1 MRFEEPLDPA
11 QEPIALLNSR
21 PAVRLV
27 EVSMSITQDV
37 AYSLRLMRK
46 APLFTAAVVL
56 TIGLA
61 IAASATIFSVV
72 NAQMLRPLPFKD
84 PDRLLFVF
92 EKNDKLNA
100 PLYNV
105 SVLNFLD
112 WRAQTKSFDL
122 GAVSPNN
129 YILTGMGDPE
139 QLTGNRISPELPRVL
154 GVPLIAGRSFT
165 PEEEKPGAARV
176 AILGEAFWRRHF
188 GKDANALGR
197 TIELDGNATTIVG
210 IAPATLD
217 LLEPGDIYTPLT
229 IDPAK
234 ELRLSHALVVVGRLK
249 PGVSSQQAKAEMNTI
264 YDGMKQQYPELR
276 DWGVNPISMLD
287 GFVNPQL
294 KTELLVLLA
303 AVSFVLLIACANI
316 ANLLLARTAARQ
328 HEMAVRTAL
337 GASQGRLVR
346 QLLIESVTLSCSG
359 GLAGLLATWWSVR
372 AMNQWLPPN
381 TLPIP
386 TIEVDS
392 RVLLFA
398 LGTTVLTGLIFGIVP
413 ALRTAKVKVDEV
425 LKTGGRAGSG
435 GIRTRMR
442 NTLVAIELALAT
454 VLLIGAGLFIQ
465 TLVNL
470 QRVKLGFEP
479 HGLITFQVSL
489 PPGKYPAKT
498 RAPLFF
504 REMIE
509 SLAALPGARSASVSS
524 GIPFGA
530 GALYSHPMMATENS
544 ILPPDA
550 KVPVDWRIVN
560 PGYFKTMHIPLL
572 LGREFEYSDASTP
585 NIIIVSQATAR
596 TFWGDK
602 NPLGRTLRRSA
613 DPQTPFTVVGVVG
626 DVRSTQLSQ
635 ESPAFYY
642 SITTRTM
649 PVMDVVVRTDASPES
664 LVPAIRKQIKALDP
678 DLPMANVKTMEQ
690 WLTTSAA
697 QPRLTSILLGTFAG
711 VALLIAAIG
720 IYAVLAYSV
729 SQRTREIG
737 VRMAMGAT
745 PRRVLGL
752 IVSEGMRVVLLGL
765 VIGLAGGLA
774 LGRTVQSLVY
784 GVGVRDPKIYLVVA
798 AILTAVALAACSI
811 PARRAAGV
819 DPMVALRE
827 E

>member
-1 MRFEEPLDPA
+1 M
-11 QEPIALLNSR
+11 
-21 PAVRLV
+21 

-46 APLFTAAVVL
+46 TPLFTAAVVL

-61 IAASATIFSVV
+61 IAATATIFSVV
-72 NAQMLRPLPFKD
+72 NAQILRPLPFND
-84 PDRLLFVF
+84 PDRLLLVF
-92 EKNDKLNA
+92 ERNDKLHA

-112 WRAQTKSFDL
+112 WRAQTQSFDL
-122 GAVSPNN
+122 AAVNPSNT
-129 YILTGMGDPE
+129 YILTGTGDPE
-139 QLTGNRISPELPRVL
+139 QLVGNRISPALPRVL
-154 GVPLIAGRSFT
+154 GVHLIAGRPFT
-165 PEEEKPGAARV
+165 PEEEKPGSAPV
-176 AILGEAFWRRHF
+176 AIIGEAFRQSHF
-188 GKDANALGR
+188 GKDANVLGR
-197 TIELDGNATTIVG
+197 TINLDGTATTIVG
-210 IAPATLD
+210 VAPDTWN
-217 LLEPGDIYTPLT
+217 LLSPGDIYTPLI

-234 ELRLSHALVVVGRLK
+234 EMRLSHALFVVGRLK
-249 PGVSSQQAKAEMNTI
+249 PGVSVQQARAEMNTI
-264 YDGMKQQYPELR
+264 CDRMKQQYPELR

-287 GFVNPQL
+287 GLISPEF
-294 KTELLVLLA
+294 KTKLLVLLA
-303 AVSFVLLIACANI
+303 AVSSVLLIACANI
-316 ANLLLARTAARQ
+316 ANLLLARTATRQ

-337 GASQGRLVR
+337 GASKGRLMR

-359 GLAGLLATWWSVR
+359 GLVGLLATWWSVR
-372 AMNQWLPPN
+372 AMNHWLPPN

-386 TIEVDS
+386 TVEVDS
-392 RVLLFA
+392 HVLLFA
-398 LGTTVLTGLIFGIVP
+398 LGTTVLTGLVFGIVP

-454 VLLIGAGLFIQ
+454 MLLIGAGLFIQ

-470 QRVKLGFEP
+470 QSVKLGFEP
-479 HGLITFQVSL
+479 HGLITFQASL
-489 PPGKYPAKT
+489 PPGKYPPKT
-498 RAPLFF
+498 KAPLFLH
-504 REMIE
+504 EMIE
-509 SLAALPGARSASVSS
+509 SLEAQPGVRSVAVSS

-530 GALYSHPMMATENS
+530 GAYYSHPMMATENS

-550 KVPVDWRIVN
+550 KVPIDWRIVN
-560 PGYFKTMHIPLL
+560 PGYFKTMNIPLL
-572 LGREFEYSDASTP
+572 RGREFEYSDASTP
-585 NIIIVSQATAR
+585 NIIIVSQATAH
-596 TFWGDK
+596 TFWGDE

-613 DPQTPFTVVGVVG
+613 DPNIPLTVVGVVG

-649 PVMDVVVRTDASPES
+649 PLMDVVVRTDGSPES
-664 LVPAIRKQIKALDP
+664 LLPAIRKQIKALDP
-678 DLPMANVKTMEQ
+678 DLPMANVNTMEQ

-697 QPRLTSILLGTFAG
+697 QPRLTSLLLSIFAG

-720 IYAVLAYSV
+720 IYAVLTYSV

-737 VRMAMGAT
+737 IRMALGAT
-745 PRRVLGL
+745 PRRVLEL
-752 IVSEGMRVVLLGL
+752 IVSEGMRIVLLGL
-765 VIGLAGGLA
+765 VIGLAGGIA

-784 GVGVRDPKIYLVVA
+784 GVGVRDPRVYFVVA
-798 AILTAVALAACSI
+798 ASLTAVALAACFI
-811 PARRAAGV
+811 PARRAAAV

>member
-1 MRFEEPLDPA
+1 
-11 QEPIALLNSR
+11 
-21 PAVRLV
+21 
-27 EVSMSITQDV
+27 MSITQDV

-61 IAASATIFSVV
+61 IAATATIFSVV

-84 PDRLLFVF
+84 PDRLQLVF

-112 WRAQTKSFDL
+112 WRAQTQSFDL
-122 GAVSPNN
+122 AAVNPGNN
-129 YILTGMGDPE
+129 YTLTGKGDPE
-139 QLTGNRISPELPRVL
+139 QLTGNRISPELLRIL
-154 GVPLIAGRSFT
+154 GVPLIAGRPFT
-165 PEEEKPGAARV
+165 PEEEKPGSAPV
-176 AILGEAFWRRHF
+176 VILGEAFRQRHF
-188 GKDANALGR
+188 GKDVNPVGR
-197 TIELDGNATTIVG
+197 TLILDGNPTTIVG

-217 LLEPGDIYTPLT
+217 LLSPGDLYTPLT

-234 ELRLSHALVVVGRLK
+234 ENRLSHAIFVVGRLK
-249 PGVSSQQAKAEMNTI
+249 PGVSVEQAQAEMNTI
-264 YDGMKQQYPELR
+264 SDRMKQQYPELR
-276 DWGVNPISMLD
+276 DWGVTLVSMFDALIS
-287 GFVNPQL
+287 PQI
-294 KTELLVLLA
+294 KTGLLVLLA

-316 ANLLLARTAARQ
+316 ANLLLARTAARH

-346 QLLIESVTLSCSG
+346 QLLIESVMLSCSG
-359 GLAGLLATWWSVR
+359 GLVGLLVAWWAVR
-372 AMNQWLPPN
+372 AMNSWLPPN

-386 TIEVDS
+386 TVEVDAN
-392 RVLLFA
+392 VLLFA
-398 LGTTVLTGLIFGIVP
+398 LGITVLTGLIFGIVP
-413 ALRTAKVKVDEV
+413 ALRMSKVRVDEV
-425 LKTGGRAGSG
+425 LKTGGRGAFSG
-435 GIRTRMR
+435 MRTRMR
-442 NTLVAIELALAT
+442 NALVAVELALAT

-465 TLVNL
+465 TLANL
-470 QRVKLGFEP
+470 QSVKLGFEP
-479 HGLITFQVSL
+479 QGLITFQVSL
-489 PPGKYPAKT
+489 PPGKYPAATK
-498 RAPLFF
+498 APLFL

-509 SLAALPGARSASVSS
+509 SLEALPGVRGASVSS

-530 GALYSHPMMATENS
+530 GAHYSHPMMATESS

-550 KVPVDWRIVN
+550 KVPTDWRIVS
-560 PGYFKTMHIPLL
+560 PGYFKTMNIPLL
-572 LGREFEYSDASTP
+572 RGRDFEYSDASTP

-596 TFWGDK
+596 TFWGDE

-613 DPQTPFTVVGVVG
+613 DPEIPFTVVGVVG
-626 DVRSTQLSQ
+626 DVRSNQLNQ

-649 PVMDVVVRTDASPES
+649 SLMDVVVRTDGSPEA
-664 LVPAIRKQIKALDP
+664 LLPAIRKQLKALDP

-697 QPRLTSILLGTFAG
+697 QPRLTSILLSIFAG

-720 IYAVLAYSV
+720 IYAVLTYSV

-737 VRMAMGAT
+737 VRMALGAT
-745 PRRVLGL
+745 PRRVLKL
-752 IVSEGMRVVLLGL
+752 TVSEGMRVVLLGL
-765 VIGLAGGLA
+765 AIGLAGGFA
-774 LGRTVQSLVY
+774 LGRTVESLVY
-784 GVGVRDPKIYLVVA
+784 GVGVHDPKIYFVVA
-798 AILTAVALAACSI
+798 TILTAVALAACFI
-811 PARRAAGV
+811 PARRAAVV

-827 E
+827 K

>member
-1 MRFEEPLDPA
+1 M
-11 QEPIALLNSR
+11 
-21 PAVRLV
+21 
-27 EVSMSITQDV
+27 EVSMSIAQDV

-46 APLFTAAVVL
+46 SPLFTAAVVL

-61 IAASATIFSVV
+61 IAATATIFSVV

-84 PDRLLFVF
+84 PDRLLLVF
-92 EKNDKLNA
+92 ERNDKLNA
-100 PLYNV
+100 PVYNV

-112 WRAQTKSFDL
+112 WRAQTQSFDL
-122 GAVSPNN
+122 AAVNPNNN

-139 QLTGNRISPELPRVL
+139 QLAGNRISPELPRVL
-154 GVPLIAGRSFT
+154 GVPLIAGRPFT
-165 PEEEKPGAARV
+165 PEEEKPGAAPV
-176 AILGEAFWRRHF
+176 AIIGEAFWGSHF
-188 GKDANALGR
+188 GKDANALGS
-197 TIELDGNATTIVG
+197 TIHLDGKATTIVG
-210 IAPATLD
+210 IAPATLN
-217 LLEPGDIYTPLT
+217 LLAPGDIYTPLT

-234 ELRLSHALVVVGRLK
+234 EKRLSHAIFVVGRLRS
-249 PGVSSQQAKAEMNTI
+249 GVSVQQAQAEMNTI
-264 YDGMKQQYPELR
+264 SDRMKQQYPELR
-276 DWGVNPISMLD
+276 DWGVNLVTMFD
-287 GFVNPQL
+287 GFINPQL
-294 KTELLVLLA
+294 KTGLLVLLA

-316 ANLLLARTAARQ
+316 ANLLLARTAARH

-346 QLLIESVTLSCSG
+346 QLLIESVTLACIG

-372 AMNQWLPPN
+372 AMSHWLPPN

-386 TIEVDS
+386 TVEVDS
-392 RVLLFA
+392 HVLLFA
-398 LGTTVLTGLIFGIVP
+398 LGITVLTGLVFGIVP
-413 ALRTAKVKVDEV
+413 ALRTAKVRVDEV
-425 LKTGGRAGSG
+425 LKSGGRGDSG
-435 GIRTRMR
+435 GMRTRMR

-454 VLLIGAGLFIQ
+454 MLLIGAGLFLQ

-489 PPGKYPAKT
+489 PPEKYPSKT
-498 RAPLFF
+498 EAPLFL

-509 SLAALPGARSASVSS
+509 SLEALPGVRGASVSS

-530 GALYSHPMMATENS
+530 GAYYSHPMMATENS

-550 KVPVDWRIVN
+550 KVPIDWRIVS
-560 PGYFKTMHIPLL
+560 PGYFKTMNIPLL
-572 LGREFEYSDASTP
+572 QGREFQYSDASTP
-585 NIIIVSQATAR
+585 DIIIVSQATAH
-596 TFWGDK
+596 TFWGDG

-613 DPQTPFTVVGVVG
+613 DPETPLTVVGVVG

-642 SITTRTM
+642 SITTRTN
-649 PVMDVVVRTDASPES
+649 PLMDVVVRTDASPES
-664 LVPAIRKQIKALDP
+664 LLSAIREQIKALDP
-678 DLPMANVKTMEQ
+678 DLPMANVNTMEQ

-697 QPRLTSILLGTFAG
+697 QPRLTSLLLSLFAG

-720 IYAVLAYSV
+720 IYAVLTYSV
-729 SQRTREIG
+729 TQRTREIG
-737 VRMAMGAT
+737 IRMALGAT
-745 PRRVLGL
+745 PRRVLEL

-798 AILTAVALAACSI
+798 AVLSVVALAACFI
-811 PARRAAGV
+811 PARRAAVV
-819 DPMVALRE
+819 DPMVALRNK
-827 E
+827 

>member
-1 MRFEEPLDPA
+1 
-11 QEPIALLNSR
+11 
-21 PAVRLV
+21 
-27 EVSMSITQDV
+27 MSITQDI

-61 IAASATIFSVV
+61 IAATATIFSVV

-84 PDRLLFVF
+84 PDRLLLVF
-92 EKNDKLNA
+92 ERNDKLNA
-100 PLYNV
+100 PIYNV

-112 WRAQTKSFDL
+112 WRAQTQSFDL
-122 GAVSPNN
+122 AAVNPNN
-129 YILTGMGDPE
+129 IFTLTGMGDPE
-139 QLTGNRISPELPRVL
+139 QLAGNRISPQLPRVL
-154 GVPLIAGRSFT
+154 GVPLIAGRPFT
-165 PEEEKPGAARV
+165 PEEEKPGAAPV
-176 AILGEAFWRRHF
+176 AIIAEAFWGSHF
-188 GKDANALGR
+188 GRDANVLGR
-197 TIELDGNATTIVG
+197 TIHLNGTPTTIVG
-210 IAPATLD
+210 IAPATLN
-217 LLEPGDIYTPLT
+217 LLSPGDIYTPLT

-234 ELRLSHALVVVGRLK
+234 EMRLSHAIFVVGRLRS
-249 PGVSSQQAKAEMNTI
+249 GVSVQQAQAEMNTI
-264 YDGMKQQYPELR
+264 SDRMKQQYPEMR
-276 DWGVNPISMLD
+276 DWGVTLVSMFDGLIS
-287 GFVNPQL
+287 PQL
-294 KTELLVLLA
+294 KTGLLVLLA

-316 ANLLLARTAARQ
+316 ANLLLARTAARH

-346 QLLIESVTLSCSG
+346 QLLIESVTLSCIG

-372 AMNQWLPPN
+372 AMSHWLPPN

-392 RVLLFA
+392 HVLLFA
-398 LGTTVLTGLIFGIVP
+398 LGITVLTGLIFGIVP
-413 ALRTAKVKVDEV
+413 ALRTAKVRVDEV
-425 LKTGGRAGSG
+425 LKSGGRGDSG
-435 GIRTRMR
+435 GMRTRMR

-489 PPGKYPAKT
+489 PSEKYPPKT
-498 RAPLFF
+498 KAPLFF

-509 SLAALPGARSASVSS
+509 SLEALPGVRGASVSS

-530 GALYSHPMMATENS
+530 GAYYSHPMMATENS

-550 KVPVDWRIVN
+550 KVPTDWRIVS
-560 PGYFKTMHIPLL
+560 PGYFKTMNIPLL
-572 LGREFEYSDASTP
+572 QGREFEYSDASTP
-585 NIIIVSQATAR
+585 NIIIVSQATAH
-596 TFWGDK
+596 TFWGEE

-613 DPQTPFTVVGVVG
+613 DPETPLTVVGVVG

-642 SITTRTM
+642 SITTRTH
-649 PVMDVVVRTDASPES
+649 PLMDVVVRTDASPES
-664 LVPAIRKQIKALDP
+664 LLPSIRKQIKALDP
-678 DLPMANVKTMEQ
+678 DLPMANVNTMEQ
-690 WLTTSAA
+690 WLTNSAA
-697 QPRLTSILLGTFAG
+697 QPRLTSLLLSLFAG

-720 IYAVLAYSV
+720 IYAVLTYSV
-729 SQRTREIG
+729 TQRTREIG
-737 VRMAMGAT
+737 IRMALGAT
-745 PRRVLGL
+745 PRRVLEL

-765 VIGLAGGLA
+765 VIGLAGGVA

-784 GVGVRDPKIYLVVA
+784 GVGVRDPKIYVVVA
-798 AILTAVALAACSI
+798 AVLTVVALAACFI
-811 PARRAAGV
+811 PARRAAVV

-827 E
+827 K

>member
-1 MRFEEPLDPA
+1 M
-11 QEPIALLNSR
+11 
-21 PAVRLV
+21 

-61 IAASATIFSVV
+61 IAATATIFSVV

-92 EKNDKLNA
+92 ERNDKLHS
-100 PLYNV
+100 PVYNV

-122 GAVSPNN
+122 AAVNPDNT
-129 YILTGMGDPE
+129 YILTGTGDPE
-139 QLTGNRISPELPRVL
+139 QLTGNRISPDLTRVL
-154 GVPLIAGRSFT
+154 GIRLIAGRSFT

-176 AILGEAFWRRHF
+176 AIIGEGFRRSHF
-188 GKDANALGR
+188 AKDANALGR
-197 TIELDGNATTIVG
+197 TIILNGNATTIVG
-210 IAPATLD
+210 IAPDTVNLLAT
-217 LLEPGDIYTPLT
+217 GDIYTPLT

-234 ELRLSHALVVVGRLK
+234 EIRLNHTLFVVGRLK
-249 PGVSSQQAKAEMNTI
+249 SGVSVQQARAEMNTI
-264 YDGMKQQYPELR
+264 SDGMKQQYPEMR
-276 DWGVNPISMLD
+276 DWGVNLLSTLDALIS
-287 GFVNPQL
+287 PQI
-294 KTELLVLLA
+294 KTGLLVLLA

-316 ANLLLARTAARQ
+316 ANLLLARTATRQ

-346 QLLIESVTLSCSG
+346 QLLIESVTLSWSG
-359 GLAGLLATWWSVR
+359 GLVGLLATWWAVR
-372 AMNQWLPPN
+372 AMNHWLPPN

-392 RVLLFA
+392 HVLLFA
-398 LGTTVLTGLIFGIVP
+398 LGTTLLTGLIFGIVP

-442 NTLVAIELALAT
+442 NILVAIELALAT

-470 QRVKLGFEP
+470 QSVKLGFEP

-489 PPGKYPAKT
+489 PAGKYPPKT
-498 RAPLFF
+498 RAPLLF

-509 SLAALPGARSASVSS
+509 SLAALPGVRSAAVSS

-530 GALYSHPMMATENS
+530 GAYYSHPMMATENS

-550 KVPVDWRIVN
+550 KIPIDWRIVN
-560 PGYFKTMHIPLL
+560 PGYFKTMNIPVL

-596 TFWGDK
+596 TFWGHE

-613 DPQTPFTVVGVVG
+613 DPKTPFTVIGVVG
-626 DVRSTQLSQ
+626 DVRSTQLNQ
-635 ESPAFYY
+635 EAPAFYY
-642 SITTRTM
+642 SITTRTN
-649 PVMDVVVRTDASPES
+649 PLMDVVVRTDGFPES
-664 LVPAIRKQIKALDP
+664 LLPAIRKQIKALDP

-690 WLTTSAA
+690 WVTASAA
-697 QPRLTSILLGTFAG
+697 QPRLTSILLSLFAG

-737 VRMAMGAT
+737 LRMAMGAT
-745 PRRVLGL
+745 RRRVLGL

-784 GVGVRDPKIYLVVA
+784 GVGVREPKIYFVVA
-798 AILTAVALAACSI
+798 ASLTAVALAACFI

>member
-1 MRFEEPLDPA
+1 M
-11 QEPIALLNSR
+11 
-21 PAVRLV
+21 

-61 IAASATIFSVV
+61 IAATATIFSVV

-122 GAVSPNN
+122 AAVSSNN

-188 GKDANALGR
+188 GKDANVLGR
-197 TIELDGNATTIVG
+197 TLELDGNATTIVG

-217 LLEPGDIYTPLT
+217 LLSPGDIYTPLT

-359 GLAGLLATWWSVR
+359 GLAGLLATWWAVR

-386 TIEVDS
+386 TIDVDS

-413 ALRTAKVKVDEV
+413 ALRTAQVKVDEV

-454 VLLIGAGLFIQ
+454 MLLIGAGLFIQ

-550 KVPVDWRIVN
+550 KVTVDWRIVN

-664 LVPAIRKQIKALDP
+664 LLPAIRKQIKALDP

-690 WLTTSAA
+690 WVTTSAA

-745 PRRVLGL
+745 PRHVLGL

-774 LGRTVQSLVY
+774 LGRTVESLVY
-784 GVGVRDPKIYLVVA
+784 GVGVRDPKIYFVVA

>member
-1 MRFEEPLDPA
+1 
-11 QEPIALLNSR
+11 
-21 PAVRLV
+21 
-27 EVSMSITQDV
+27 MSITQDV

-61 IAASATIFSVV
+61 IAATATIFSVV

-84 PDRLLFVF
+84 PDRLLLVF
-92 EKNDKLNA
+92 ERNDKLNA

-112 WRAQTKSFDL
+112 WRAQTQSFDL
-122 GAVSPNN
+122 AAVNPNNN
-129 YILTGMGDPE
+129 YILTGTGDPE

-154 GVPLIAGRSFT
+154 GVHLIAGRPFT
-165 PEEEKPGAARV
+165 PEEEKPGAAPV
-176 AILGEAFWRRHF
+176 AIIGEAFRQSHF
-188 GKDANALGR
+188 GKDANVLGR
-197 TIELDGNATTIVG
+197 TINLDGTPTTIVG
-210 IAPATLD
+210 VAPDTWN
-217 LLEPGDIYTPLT
+217 LLSPGDIYTPLI

-234 ELRLSHALVVVGRLK
+234 EMRLSHAIFVVGRLK
-249 PGVSSQQAKAEMNTI
+249 SGVSVQQARAEMNTI
-264 YDGMKQQYPELR
+264 SDRMKQQYPELR
-276 DWGVNPISMLD
+276 DWGVNPISLLD
-287 GFVNPQL
+287 GLISPEL
-294 KTELLVLLA
+294 KTKLLVLLA

-316 ANLLLARTAARQ
+316 ANLLLARTATRQ

-337 GASQGRLVR
+337 GASKGRLMR

-359 GLAGLLATWWSVR
+359 GLVGLLVTWWSVR
-372 AMNQWLPPN
+372 AMSHWLPPN

-386 TIEVDS
+386 TVEVDS
-392 RVLLFA
+392 HVLLFA

-425 LKTGGRAGSG
+425 LKTGGRGGSG

-454 VLLIGAGLFIQ
+454 MLLIGAGLFIQ

-470 QRVKLGFEP
+470 QSVKLGFEP

-489 PPGKYPAKT
+489 PPGKYPPKT
-498 RAPLFF
+498 KAPLFLH
-504 REMIE
+504 EMIE
-509 SLAALPGARSASVSS
+509 SLAALPGVRGASVSS

-530 GALYSHPMMATENS
+530 GAFYSHPMMATENS

-550 KVPVDWRIVN
+550 KIPVDWRIVS
-560 PGYFKTMHIPLL
+560 PGYFKTMSIPLL

-596 TFWGDK
+596 TFWGDQ

-613 DPQTPFTVVGVVG
+613 DPNIPLTVVGVVG

-649 PVMDVVVRTDASPES
+649 PLIDVVVRTDASPES
-664 LVPAIRKQIKALDP
+664 LVPAIRKKIKALDP
-678 DLPMANVKTMEQ
+678 DLPMANVNTMEQ
-690 WLTTSAA
+690 WLTTGAA
-697 QPRLTSILLGTFAG
+697 QPRLTTILLSTFAG

-720 IYAVLAYSV
+720 IYAVLTYSV

-737 VRMAMGAT
+737 VRMALGAT
-745 PRRVLGL
+745 PRRVLEL

-784 GVGVRDPKIYLVVA
+784 GVGVRDPRIYFVVA
-798 AILTAVALAACSI
+798 ASLTAVALAACFI
-811 PARRAAGV
+811 PARRAAVV
-819 DPMVALRE
+819 DPIVALRE

>member
-1 MRFEEPLDPA
+1 
-11 QEPIALLNSR
+11 
-21 PAVRLV
+21 
-27 EVSMSITQDV
+27 MSITQDV

-61 IAASATIFSVV
+61 IAATATIFSVV

-84 PDRLLFVF
+84 PDRLLLVF
-92 EKNDKLNA
+92 ERNDKLNA
-100 PLYNV
+100 PIYNV

-112 WRAQTKSFDL
+112 WRAQTQSFDL
-122 GAVSPNN
+122 AAVNPNNN

-139 QLTGNRISPELPRVL
+139 QLAGNRISPELPRVL
-154 GVPLIAGRSFT
+154 GVPLIAGRPFT
-165 PEEEKPGAARV
+165 PEEEKPGAAPV
-176 AILGEAFWRRHF
+176 AIIGEAFRQSHF
-188 GKDANALGR
+188 GKDANVLGR
-197 TIELDGNATTIVG
+197 TINLDGIATTIVG
-210 IAPATLD
+210 IAPDTLN
-217 LLEPGDIYTPLT
+217 LLAAGDIYTPLT

-234 ELRLSHALVVVGRLK
+234 EMRLSHAIFVVGRLK
-249 PGVSSQQAKAEMNTI
+249 SGVSVQQAKAEMNTI

-276 DWGVNPISMLD
+276 DWGVNPVSMLD
-287 GFVNPQL
+287 ALISPQL

-372 AMNQWLPPN
+372 ALSHWLPPN

-392 RVLLFA
+392 HVLLFA

-413 ALRTAKVKVDEV
+413 ALRTAKVKVAEV
-425 LKTGGRAGSG
+425 LRTGRRGASG
-435 GIRTRMR
+435 GMRKRMR

-489 PPGKYPAKT
+489 PPGKYPPKT
-498 RAPLFF
+498 RAPLFL

-509 SLAALPGARSASVSS
+509 SLAALPGVRSAAVSS

-530 GALYSHPMMATENS
+530 GAYYSHPMMATENS

-550 KVPVDWRIVN
+550 KVPIDWRIVS
-560 PGYFKTMHIPLL
+560 PGYFKTMNIPLL
-572 LGREFEYSDASTP
+572 QGRELEYSDASTP

-602 NPLGRTLRRSA
+602 DPLGRTLRRSA
-613 DPQTPFTVVGVVG
+613 DPEIPLTVVGVVG
-626 DVRSTQLSQ
+626 DVRSTQLNQ

-642 SITTRTM
+642 SITTRTN
-649 PVMDVVVRTDASPES
+649 PLMDVVVRTDAPPES
-664 LVPAIRKQIKALDP
+664 LLPTIRKQIKTLDP
-678 DLPMANVKTMEQ
+678 DLPMANVNTMEQ
-690 WLTTSAA
+690 WLTASAA
-697 QPRLTSILLGTFAG
+697 QPRLTSLLLSLFAG

-720 IYAVLAYSV
+720 IYAVLTYSV

-737 VRMAMGAT
+737 VRMALGAT
-745 PRRVLGL
+745 PRRVLEL

-765 VIGLAGGLA
+765 AIGLAGGFA

-784 GVGVRDPKIYLVVA
+784 GVGVRDPKIYFVVA
-798 AILTAVALAACSI
+798 ASLTAVALAACFL

-819 DPMVALRE
+819 DPIVALRE
-827 E
+827 D

>member
-1 MRFEEPLDPA
+1 M
-11 QEPIALLNSR
+11 
-21 PAVRLV
+21 

-61 IAASATIFSVV
+61 IAATATIFSVV

-84 PDRLLFVF
+84 PDRLVFVF
-92 EKNDKLNA
+92 ERNDKLHA
-100 PLYNV
+100 PVYNV
-105 SVLNFLD
+105 SVLNYLD
-112 WRAQTKSFDL
+112 WLAQTKSFDL
-122 GAVSPNN
+122 AAVSSDT
-129 YILTGMGDPE
+129 YILTGMREPE
-139 QLTGNRISPELPRVL
+139 QLAGNRISPGLLRVL
-154 GVPLIAGRSFT
+154 GVPLVAGRTFT

-176 AILGEAFWRRHF
+176 AIIGETFRRSHF
-188 GKDANALGR
+188 GKDANVLGR
-197 TIELDGNATTIVG
+197 TLELNGNATTIVG
-210 IAPATLD
+210 IAPDTLN
-217 LLEPGDIYTPLT
+217 LVEPGDIYTPLT

-234 ELRLSHALVVVGRLK
+234 EMRLNHTLVVVGRLK
-249 PGVSSQQAKAEMNTI
+249 PGVSISQARAEMNTI
-264 YDGMKQQYPELR
+264 SDGMKQQYPEMR
-276 DWGVNPISMLD
+276 DWGVNLLSTFDALIPEQI
-287 GFVNPQL
+287 
-294 KTELLVLLA
+294 KTGLLVLMA

-359 GLAGLLATWWSVR
+359 GLAGLLATWWAVR
-372 AMNQWLPPN
+372 AMNHWLPPN
-381 TLPIP
+381 ALPIP

-392 RVLLFA
+392 NVLLFA
-398 LGTTVLTGLIFGIVP
+398 LGLTVLTGLIFGIVP
-413 ALRTAKVKVDEV
+413 ALRTAKVKVNEV
-425 LKTGGRAGSG
+425 LKSGGRGSG

-454 VLLIGAGLFIQ
+454 MLLIGAGLFIQ

-470 QRVKLGFEP
+470 QSVKLGFEP

-489 PPGKYPAKT
+489 PSDKYPSKT
-498 RAPLFF
+498 KAPVFF

-509 SLAALPGARSASVSS
+509 SLQALPGVRSAAVSS

-530 GALYSHPMMATENS
+530 GAYYSHPMMATENS

-550 KVPVDWRIVN
+550 KVPTDWRIVN
-560 PGYFKTMHIPLL
+560 PGYFKTMNIPLL
-572 LGREFEYSDASTP
+572 LGREFEYTDASTP

-596 TFWGDK
+596 TFWGDA

-613 DPQTPFTVVGVVG
+613 DPKTPFTVVGVVG

-642 SITTRTM
+642 SITTRTN
-649 PVMDVVVRTDASPES
+649 PSMDVVVRTDAAPES
-664 LVPAIRKQIKALDP
+664 LLPAIRKQVKALDP

-690 WLTTSAA
+690 WITTSAA
-697 QPRLTSILLGTFAG
+697 QPRLTSILLSIFAG

-737 VRMAMGAT
+737 VRMAIGAT
-745 PRRVLGL
+745 PRRIQGL

-774 LGRTVQSLVY
+774 VGRTVESLVY
-784 GVGVRDPKIYLVVA
+784 GVGVRDPKIYFVVA
-798 AILTAVALAACSI
+798 ASLTAVALAACFI
-811 PARRAAGV
+811 PARRAAAV
-819 DPMVALRE
+819 DPLVALRE
-827 E
+827 G

>member
-1 MRFEEPLDPA
+1 M
-11 QEPIALLNSR
+11 
-21 PAVRLV
+21 

-61 IAASATIFSVV
+61 IAATATIFSVV

-84 PDRLLFVF
+84 PARLLFVF
-92 EKNDKLNA
+92 ERNDKLHS
-100 PLYNV
+100 PVYNV

-122 GAVSPNN
+122 AAVNPDNT
-129 YILTGMGDPE
+129 YILTGTGDPE
-139 QLTGNRISPELPRVL
+139 QLTGNRISPDLTRVL
-154 GVPLIAGRSFT
+154 GIRLIAGRSFT
-165 PEEEKPGAARV
+165 PEEEKPGAAPV
-176 AILGEAFWRRHF
+176 ALIGDGFWRSHF
-188 GKDANALGR
+188 AKDAKALGR
-197 TIELDGNATTIVG
+197 TIILNGTPTTIVG
-210 IAPATLD
+210 IAPDTVN
-217 LLEPGDIYTPLT
+217 LLASGDIYTPLT

-234 ELRLSHALVVVGRLK
+234 EMRLNHTLFVVGRLK
-249 PGVSSQQAKAEMNTI
+249 SGVSVPQARAEMNTI
-264 YDGMKQQYPELR
+264 SDGMKQQYPEMR
-276 DWGVNPISMLD
+276 DWGVNLLSTLDALIS
-287 GFVNPQL
+287 PQI
-294 KTELLVLLA
+294 KTGLLVLLA

-359 GLAGLLATWWSVR
+359 GLVGLLATWWAVR
-372 AMNQWLPPN
+372 AMNHWLPPN

-386 TIEVDS
+386 TVEVDS
-392 RVLLFA
+392 HVLLFA

-425 LKTGGRAGSG
+425 IKTGGRGGSG

-442 NTLVAIELALAT
+442 NTLVAVELALAT

-470 QRVKLGFEP
+470 QSVKLGFEP

-489 PPGKYPAKT
+489 PAGKYPPKT

-509 SLAALPGARSASVSS
+509 SLAALPGVRSAAVSS

-530 GALYSHPMMATENS
+530 GAYYSHPMMATENS

-550 KVPVDWRIVN
+550 KVPIDWRIVN
-560 PGYFKTMHIPLL
+560 PGYFKTMNIPLL

-596 TFWGDK
+596 TFWGHE

-613 DPQTPFTVVGVVG
+613 DPKTPFTVVGVVG

-642 SITTRTM
+642 SITTRTN
-649 PVMDVVVRTDASPES
+649 PLMDVVVRTDGSPES
-664 LVPAIRKQIKALDP
+664 LLPAIRKRIKALDP

-690 WLTTSAA
+690 WVTTSAA
-697 QPRLTSILLGTFAG
+697 QPRLTSILLSTFAG

-774 LGRTVQSLVY
+774 LGRTLQSLVY
-784 GVGVRDPKIYLVVA
+784 GVGVRDPKIYFVVA
-798 AILTAVALAACSI
+798 AILTAVALAACFI
-811 PARRAAGV
+811 PARRAAVV

>member
-1 MRFEEPLDPA
+1 
-11 QEPIALLNSR
+11 
-21 PAVRLV
+21 
-27 EVSMSITQDV
+27 MSITQDV

-61 IAASATIFSVV
+61 IAATATIFSVV

-84 PDRLLFVF
+84 PDRLLLVF

-100 PLYNV
+100 PVYNV

-112 WRAQTKSFDL
+112 WRAQTQSFDL
-122 GAVSPNN
+122 AAVNPNN

-139 QLTGNRISPELPRVL
+139 QLAGNRISPELPRVL
-154 GVPLIAGRSFT
+154 GVHLIAGRPFT
-165 PEEEKPGAARV
+165 PEEEKPGAAPV
-176 AILGEAFWRRHF
+176 AIIGEAFWQRHF

-197 TIELDGNATTIVG
+197 TINLDGTATTIVG
-210 IAPATLD
+210 IAPATLN
-217 LLEPGDIYTPLT
+217 LMAPGDIYTPLT

-234 ELRLSHALVVVGRLK
+234 EMRLSHAIFVVGRLK
-249 PGVSSQQAKAEMNTI
+249 SGVSVQQAQAEMNTI
-264 YDGMKQQYPELR
+264 SDRMKEQYPELR
-276 DWGVNPISMLD
+276 DWGVNLVSMFDAFIS
-287 GFVNPQL
+287 PQL
-294 KTELLVLLA
+294 KTGLLVLLA

-372 AMNQWLPPN
+372 AMNYRLPPN

-392 RVLLFA
+392 HVLLFA

-425 LKTGGRAGSG
+425 LKTGGRGGSG

-470 QRVKLGFEP
+470 QSVKLGFEP
-479 HGLITFQVSL
+479 HGLISFQVSL
-489 PPGKYPAKT
+489 PPGKYPDKT
-498 RAPLFF
+498 GAPLFF

-509 SLAALPGARSASVSS
+509 SLEALPGVRSASVSS

-530 GALYSHPMMATENS
+530 GAYYSHPMMATENS

-560 PGYFKTMHIPLL
+560 PGYFKTMNIPLL
-572 LGREFEYSDASTP
+572 RGREFEYSDASTP

-596 TFWGDK
+596 TFWGDE

-613 DPQTPFTVVGVVG
+613 DPDTPFTVVGVVG

-649 PVMDVVVRTDASPES
+649 PLMDVVVRTDASPES
-664 LVPAIRKQIKALDP
+664 LLPAIRKRIKALDP
-678 DLPMANVKTMEQ
+678 DLPMANVNTMEQ
-690 WLTTSAA
+690 WLTTGAA
-697 QPRLTSILLGTFAG
+697 QPRLTSILLSIFAG

-720 IYAVLAYSV
+720 IYAVLTYSV

-737 VRMAMGAT
+737 VRMALGAT
-745 PRRVLGL
+745 PRRVLEL
-752 IVSEGMRVVLLGL
+752 IVSEGMRVALLGL

-784 GVGVRDPKIYLVVA
+784 GVGVRDPKIYLEVA
-798 AILTAVALAACSI
+798 AILTAVALAACFI
-811 PARRAAGV
+811 PARRAAVV
-819 DPMVALRE
+819 DPIVALRE

>member
-1 MRFEEPLDPA
+1 M
-11 QEPIALLNSR
+11 
-21 PAVRLV
+21 

-61 IAASATIFSVV
+61 IAATATIFSVV

-92 EKNDKLNA
+92 EKNDKLHA

-122 GAVSPNN
+122 GAVSPNT

-139 QLTGNRISPELPRVL
+139 QLTGNRISPGLPRVL

-249 PGVSSQQAKAEMNTI
+249 PGVSSQQARAEMNTI

-359 GLAGLLATWWSVR
+359 GLAGLLATWWAVR

-425 LKTGGRAGSG
+425 LKTGGRGGSG

-664 LVPAIRKQIKALDP
+664 LLPAIRKQIKALDP

-745 PRRVLGL
+745 PRHVLGL

-774 LGRTVQSLVY
+774 LGRTVESLVY

>member
-1 MRFEEPLDPA
+1 
-11 QEPIALLNSR
+11 
-21 PAVRLV
+21 
-27 EVSMSITQDV
+27 MSIAQDV

-61 IAASATIFSVV
+61 IAATATIFSVV
-72 NAQMLRPLPFKD
+72 NAQILRPLPFKD
-84 PDRLLFVF
+84 PDRLLLVF
-92 EKNDKLNA
+92 ERNDKLNA
-100 PLYNV
+100 PIYNV

-112 WRAQTKSFDL
+112 WRAQTQSFDL
-122 GAVSPNN
+122 AAVNPNKN

-139 QLTGNRISPELPRVL
+139 QLTGARISPELPRVL

-165 PEEEKPGAARV
+165 PEEEKPGAAPV
-176 AILGEAFWRRHF
+176 VIIGEAFQQRHF
-188 GKDANALGR
+188 GTDADVLGR
-197 TIELDGNATTIVG
+197 TINLDGTPTTIVG
-210 IAPATLD
+210 IAPDTLN
-217 LLEPGDIYTPLT
+217 LLASGDIYTPLT

-234 ELRLSHALVVVGRLK
+234 EMRLSHAIFVVGRLE
-249 PGVSSQQAKAEMNTI
+249 PGVSAQQAQAEMNTI
-264 YDGMKQQYPELR
+264 SDQMKQQYPELR
-276 DWGVNPISMLD
+276 DWGVNLVTMFD
-287 GFVNPQL
+287 GFISPQL
-294 KTELLVLLA
+294 KTGLLMLLA

-328 HEMAVRTAL
+328 HEMAMRTAL

-346 QLLIESVTLSCSG
+346 QLLIESVALSCIG
-359 GLAGLLATWWSVR
+359 GLVGLLATWWSVR
-372 AMNQWLPPN
+372 AMSHWLPPN

-392 RVLLFA
+392 LVLLFA

-425 LKTGGRAGSG
+425 LKTGGRGDSG
-435 GIRTRMR
+435 GMRTRMR

-470 QRVKLGFEP
+470 QNVKLGFEP

-489 PPGKYPAKT
+489 SPEKYPPETK
-498 RAPLFF
+498 APLFL
-504 REMIE
+504 REMID
-509 SLAALPGARSASVSS
+509 SLEALPGVRSASVSS

-530 GALYSHPMMATENS
+530 GAYYSHPMMTTESS
-544 ILPPDA
+544 ILPSDA
-550 KVPVDWRIVN
+550 KIPTDWRIVS
-560 PGYFKTMHIPLL
+560 PGYFKTMNIPLL
-572 LGREFEYSDASTP
+572 QGREFEYSDAGTP

-596 TFWGDK
+596 TFWGDE

-613 DPQTPFTVVGVVG
+613 DPETPFTVVGVVG

-642 SITTRTM
+642 SITTRTI
-649 PVMDVVVRTDASPES
+649 PSMDVVVRTDVLPE
-664 LVPAIRKQIKALDP
+664 LLLPIIRQEINALDP
-678 DLPMANVKTMEQ
+678 DLPIAHVNTMEQ

-697 QPRLTSILLGTFAG
+697 QPRLTSILLSIFAG

-720 IYAVLAYSV
+720 IYAVLTYSV

-737 VRMAMGAT
+737 IRMAMGAT
-745 PRRVLGL
+745 PRRVLKL

-774 LGRTVQSLVY
+774 LGRTMESLVY

-798 AILTAVALAACSI
+798 AILATVALAACFI
-811 PARRAAGV
+811 PARRAAVV
-819 DPMVALRE
+819 DPLVALRE

>member
-1 MRFEEPLDPA
+1 M
-11 QEPIALLNSR
+11 
-21 PAVRLV
+21 

-61 IAASATIFSVV
+61 IAATATIFSVV

-92 EKNDKLNA
+92 EKNDKLHA

-122 GAVSPNN
+122 GAVSPNT

-139 QLTGNRISPELPRVL
+139 QLTGNRISPQLPRVL

-287 GFVNPQL
+287 GFVNSQL

-359 GLAGLLATWWSVR
+359 GLAGLLATWWAVR

-425 LKTGGRAGSG
+425 LKTGGRGGSG

-479 HGLITFQVSL
+479 HGLITFQVAL

-649 PVMDVVVRTDASPES
+649 SVMDVVVRTDASPES
-664 LVPAIRKQIKALDP
+664 LLPAIRKQIKALDP

-745 PRRVLGL
+745 PRHVLGL

-774 LGRTVQSLVY
+774 LGRTVESLVY

>member
-1 MRFEEPLDPA
+1 
-11 QEPIALLNSR
+11 
-21 PAVRLV
+21 
-27 EVSMSITQDV
+27 MSIAQDV

-61 IAASATIFSVV
+61 IAATATIFSVV
-72 NAQMLRPLPFKD
+72 NAQILRPLPFKD
-84 PDRLLFVF
+84 PDRLLLVF
-92 EKNDKLNA
+92 ERNDKLNA
-100 PLYNV
+100 PIYNV

-112 WRAQTKSFDL
+112 WRAQTQSFDL
-122 GAVSPNN
+122 AAVNPNIN

-139 QLTGNRISPELPRVL
+139 QLTGARISPELPRVL

-165 PEEEKPGAARV
+165 SEEEKPGAAPV
-176 AILGEAFWRRHF
+176 VIIGEAFRRRHF
-188 GKDANALGR
+188 GTDADVLGR
-197 TIELDGNATTIVG
+197 TINLDGTPTTIVG
-210 IAPATLD
+210 IAPDTLS
-217 LLEPGDIYTPLT
+217 LLASGDIYTPLT

-234 ELRLSHALVVVGRLK
+234 EIRLSHAIFVVGRLE
-249 PGVSSQQAKAEMNTI
+249 PGVSAQQADAEMNTI
-264 YDGMKQQYPELR
+264 SDQMKQQYPELR
-276 DWGVNPISMLD
+276 DWGVNLVTMFD
-287 GFVNPQL
+287 GFISPQL
-294 KTELLVLLA
+294 KTGLLMLLA

-328 HEMAVRTAL
+328 HEMAMRTAL

-346 QLLIESVTLSCSG
+346 QLLIESVALSCIG
-359 GLAGLLATWWSVR
+359 GLVGLLATWWSVR
-372 AMNQWLPPN
+372 AMSHWLPPN

-392 RVLLFA
+392 LVLLFA

-425 LKTGGRAGSG
+425 LKTGGRGDSG
-435 GIRTRMR
+435 GMRTRMR

-454 VLLIGAGLFIQ
+454 MLLIGAGLFIQ

-470 QRVKLGFEP
+470 QNVKLGFEP

-489 PPGKYPAKT
+489 SPEKYPPKT
-498 RAPLFF
+498 KAPSFL
-504 REMIE
+504 REIID
-509 SLAALPGARSASVSS
+509 SLEALPGVRSASVSS

-530 GALYSHPMMATENS
+530 GAHYSHPMMTTESS
-544 ILPPDA
+544 ILPSDA
-550 KVPVDWRIVN
+550 KIPTDWRIVS
-560 PGYFKTMHIPLL
+560 PGYFKTMNIPLL
-572 LGREFEYSDASTP
+572 QGREFEYSDAGTP

-596 TFWGDK
+596 TFWGDE

-613 DPQTPFTVVGVVG
+613 DPDTPFTVVGVVG

-642 SITTRTM
+642 SITTRTI
-649 PVMDVVVRTDASPES
+649 PSMDVVVRTDLLPE
-664 LVPAIRKQIKALDP
+664 LMLPTIRKQINALDP
-678 DLPMANVKTMEQ
+678 DLPIANVNTMEQ

-697 QPRLTSILLGTFAG
+697 QPRLTSILLSLFAG

-720 IYAVLAYSV
+720 IYAVLTYSV

-737 VRMAMGAT
+737 IRMAMGAT
-745 PRRVLGL
+745 PRRVLKL

-774 LGRTVQSLVY
+774 
-784 GVGVRDPKIYLVVA
+784 
-798 AILTAVALAACSI
+798 
-811 PARRAAGV
+811 
-819 DPMVALRE
+819 
-827 E
+827 

>member
-1 MRFEEPLDPA
+1 
-11 QEPIALLNSR
+11 
-21 PAVRLV
+21 
-27 EVSMSITQDV
+27 MSIAQDV

-61 IAASATIFSVV
+61 IAATATIFSVV
-72 NAQMLRPLPFKD
+72 NAQILRPLPFKD
-84 PDRLLFVF
+84 PDRLLLVF
-92 EKNDKLNA
+92 ERNDKLNA
-100 PLYNV
+100 PIYNV

-112 WRAQTKSFDL
+112 WRAQTQSFDL
-122 GAVSPNN
+122 AAVNPNNN

-165 PEEEKPGAARV
+165 PEEEKPGAAPV
-176 AILGEAFWRRHF
+176 VIIGEAFRRRHF
-188 GKDANALGR
+188 GTDANVLGR
-197 TIELDGNATTIVG
+197 TINLDGTPTTIVG
-210 IAPATLD
+210 IAPDTLNLLAT
-217 LLEPGDIYTPLT
+217 GDIYTPLT

-234 ELRLSHALVVVGRLK
+234 EMRLSHAIFVVGRLE
-249 PGVSSQQAKAEMNTI
+249 PGVSAQQAQAEMNAI
-264 YDGMKQQYPELR
+264 SDRMKQQYPELR
-276 DWGVNPISMLD
+276 DWGVNLVTMFD
-287 GFVNPQL
+287 GFISPQL
-294 KTELLVLLA
+294 KTGLLVLLA

-328 HEMAVRTAL
+328 HEMAMRTAL

-346 QLLIESVTLSCSG
+346 QLLIESVALSCIG
-359 GLAGLLATWWSVR
+359 GLVGLLATWWSVR
-372 AMNQWLPPN
+372 AMSHWLPPN

-425 LKTGGRAGSG
+425 LKTGGRGASG
-435 GIRTRMR
+435 GMRTRMR

-470 QRVKLGFEP
+470 QSVKLGFEP

-489 PPGKYPAKT
+489 SPEKYPPETK
-498 RAPLFF
+498 APLFL

-509 SLAALPGARSASVSS
+509 SLEALPGVRSASVSS

-530 GALYSHPMMATENS
+530 GAHYSHPMMTTESS

-550 KVPVDWRIVN
+550 KIPTDWRIVS
-560 PGYFKTMHIPLL
+560 PGYFKTMNIPLL
-572 LGREFEYSDASTP
+572 QGREFEYADAGTP

-596 TFWGDK
+596 TFWGDE

-613 DPQTPFTVVGVVG
+613 DPDTPFTVVGVVG

-642 SITTRTM
+642 SITTRTN
-649 PVMDVVVRTDASPES
+649 PLMDVVVRADAFPES
-664 LVPAIRKQIKALDP
+664 LLPTIRKQINALDP
-678 DLPMANVKTMEQ
+678 DLPIANVNTMEQ

-697 QPRLTSILLGTFAG
+697 QPRLTSILLSLFAG

-720 IYAVLAYSV
+720 IYAVLTYSV

-737 VRMAMGAT
+737 IRMAMGAT
-745 PRRVLGL
+745 PRRVLEL

-774 LGRTVQSLVY
+774 LGRTVESLVY

-798 AILTAVALAACSI
+798 AILAAVALAACFI
-811 PARRAAGV
+811 PARRAAVV
-819 DPMVALRE
+819 DPLVALRE

>member
-1 MRFEEPLDPA
+1 M
-11 QEPIALLNSR
+11 
-21 PAVRLV
+21 

-56 TIGLA
+56 TMGLA
-61 IAASATIFSVV
+61 IAATATIFSVV

-84 PDRLLFVF
+84 PDRLLLVF
-92 EKNDKLNA
+92 EKNDKLHA

-112 WRAQTKSFDL
+112 WRAQTQTFDL
-122 GAVSPNN
+122 AAVNPNN
-129 YILTGMGDPE
+129 TYTLTGMGDPE
-139 QLTGNRISPELPRVL
+139 QLAGNRISPELPRVL
-154 GVPLIAGRSFT
+154 GVHLIAGRPFT
-165 PEEEKPGAARV
+165 PEEEKPGAAPV
-176 AILGEAFWRRHF
+176 AIIGEAFWQSHF
-188 GKDANALGR
+188 GKDANTLGR
-197 TIELDGNATTIVG
+197 TINLDGTPTTIVG
-210 IAPATLD
+210 IAPATLN
-217 LLEPGDIYTPLT
+217 LLATGDIYTPLT

-234 ELRLSHALVVVGRLK
+234 EMRLSHAIFVVGRLK
-249 PGVSSQQAKAEMNTI
+249 PGVSVQQAKAEMNTI
-264 YDGMKQQYPELR
+264 YDGMRQNYPELR

-287 GFVNPQL
+287 ALISPQL

-372 AMNQWLPPN
+372 ALNHWLPPDA
-381 TLPIP
+381 LPIP
-386 TIEVDS
+386 TIELDS

-413 ALRTAKVKVDEV
+413 ALRAAKVKSVEV
-425 LKTGGRAGSG
+425 LKTGGRGASG
-435 GIRTRMR
+435 GMRARMR
-442 NTLVAIELALAT
+442 NTLAAIELALAT
-454 VLLIGAGLFIQ
+454 MLLIGAGLFIQ

-470 QRVKLGFEP
+470 QRVKLGFES
-479 HGLITFQVSL
+479 HGLITFQIAL
-489 PPGKYPAKT
+489 PPEKYPKKT
-498 RAPLFF
+498 KAPLFL

-509 SLAALPGARSASVSS
+509 SLAALPGARGAAVSS

-530 GALYSHPMMATENS
+530 GAYYSHPMMATENS

-560 PGYFKTMHIPLL
+560 PGYFKTMSIPLL
-572 LGREFEYSDASTP
+572 QGREFEYSDASTP
-585 NIIIVSQATAR
+585 NVIIVSQATAR
-596 TFWGDK
+596 TFWGDN

-613 DPQTPFTVVGVVG
+613 DPNIPLTVVGVVG

-642 SITTRTM
+642 SITTRTN
-649 PVMDVVVRTDASPES
+649 PLMDVVVRTDGSPES
-664 LVPAIRKQIKALDP
+664 LLPSIRKQIKALDP
-678 DLPMANVKTMEQ
+678 DLPMANVNTMEQ
-690 WLTTSAA
+690 WLTKSAA
-697 QPRLTSILLGTFAG
+697 QPRLTSILLSLFAG

-720 IYAVLAYSV
+720 IYAVLTYSV
-729 SQRTREIG
+729 SQRRREIG
-737 VRMAMGAT
+737 IRMALGAT
-745 PRRVLGL
+745 PRRVLEL

-784 GVGVRDPKIYLVVA
+784 GVGVRDPKVYLVVA
-798 AILTAVALAACSI
+798 ATLTAVALAACFI
-811 PARRAAGV
+811 PARRAADV

>member
-1 MRFEEPLDPA
+1 
-11 QEPIALLNSR
+11 
-21 PAVRLV
+21 
-27 EVSMSITQDV
+27 
-37 AYSLRLMRK
+37 
-46 APLFTAAVVL
+46 
-56 TIGLA
+56 
-61 IAASATIFSVV
+61 
-72 NAQMLRPLPFKD
+72 
-84 PDRLLFVF
+84 
-92 EKNDKLNA
+92 
-100 PLYNV
+100 
-105 SVLNFLD
+105 
-112 WRAQTKSFDL
+112 
-122 GAVSPNN
+122 
-129 YILTGMGDPE
+129 MGDPE
-139 QLTGNRISPELPRVL
+139 QLAGNRISPELPRVL
-154 GVPLIAGRSFT
+154 GVPLIAGRPFT
-165 PEEEKPGAARV
+165 PEEEKPGAAPV
-176 AILGEAFWRRHF
+176 AIIGEAFWQSHF

-197 TIELDGNATTIVG
+197 TINLDGTPTTIVG
-210 IAPATLD
+210 IAPATLN
-217 LLEPGDIYTPLT
+217 LLSPGDIYTPLT

-234 ELRLSHALVVVGRLK
+234 EMRLSHAIFVVGRLK
-249 PGVSSQQAKAEMNTI
+249 SGVSAQQAQAEMNTI
-264 YDGMKQQYPELR
+264 SDGMKQQYPELR
-276 DWGVNPISMLD
+276 DWGVNLVTMFD
-287 GFVNPQL
+287 GFISPQL
-294 KTELLVLLA
+294 KTGLLVLLA

-372 AMNQWLPPN
+372 AMNHWLPPN

-392 RVLLFA
+392 HVLLFA
-398 LGTTVLTGLIFGIVP
+398 LGITVLTGLIFGIVP

-425 LKTGGRAGSG
+425 LKTGGRGASG

-454 VLLIGAGLFIQ
+454 MLLIGAGLFIQ

-470 QRVKLGFEP
+470 QSVKLGFEP

-498 RAPLFF
+498 KAPLFL

-509 SLAALPGARSASVSS
+509 SLEALPGVRSASVSS

-530 GALYSHPMMATENS
+530 GAYYSHPMMATENS

-550 KVPVDWRIVN
+550 KVPIDWRIVS
-560 PGYFKTMHIPLL
+560 PGYFKTMNIPLL
-572 LGREFEYSDASTP
+572 RGREFEYSDASTP

-596 TFWGDK
+596 TFWGDG

-613 DPQTPFTVVGVVG
+613 DPDIPFTVVGVVG

-649 PVMDVVVRTDASPES
+649 PLMDVVVRTDASPES
-664 LVPAIRKQIKALDP
+664 LLPAIRKQIKALDP
-678 DLPMANVKTMEQ
+678 DLPMANVNTMEQ

-697 QPRLTSILLGTFAG
+697 QPRLTSSLLSIFAG

-720 IYAVLAYSV
+720 IYAVLTYSV

-737 VRMAMGAT
+737 IRMALGAT
-745 PRRVLGL
+745 PRRVLEL

-784 GVGVRDPKIYLVVA
+784 GVGVRDPKIYLEVA
-798 AILTAVALAACSI
+798 AILTAVALAACFI
-811 PARRAAGV
+811 PARRAAVV

>member
-1 MRFEEPLDPA
+1 
-11 QEPIALLNSR
+11 
-21 PAVRLV
+21 
-27 EVSMSITQDV
+27 MSITQDV

-61 IAASATIFSVV
+61 IAATATIFSVV

-84 PDRLLFVF
+84 PDRLLLVF
-92 EKNDKLNA
+92 ERNDKLNS
-100 PLYNV
+100 PIYNV

-112 WRAQTKSFDL
+112 WRAQTHSFDL
-122 GAVSPNN
+122 AAVNPSNN

-139 QLTGNRISPELPRVL
+139 QLVGNRISPQLPSVL
-154 GVPLIAGRSFT
+154 GVPLIAGRPFT
-165 PEEEKPGAARV
+165 PEEEKPGVAPV
-176 AILGEAFWRRHF
+176 AIVGEAFWQSHF
-188 GKDANALGR
+188 GKDANLLGR
-197 TIELDGNATTIVG
+197 TINLDGIATTIVG
-210 IAPATLD
+210 VAPDTWN
-217 LLEPGDIYTPLT
+217 LLSPGDIFTPLT

-234 ELRLSHALVVVGRLK
+234 ENRLSHAIFVVGRLK
-249 PGVSSQQAKAEMNTI
+249 PGVSAQQALAEMTNI
-264 YDGMKQQYPELR
+264 SDRMKQQYPEMR
-276 DWGVNPISMLD
+276 DWGVNLVSMFD
-287 GFVNPQL
+287 GLITPQL
-294 KTELLVLLA
+294 KTGLLMLLA
-303 AVSFVLLIACANI
+303 AVSFVLLIACANT

-328 HEMAVRTAL
+328 HELAVRTAL

-359 GLAGLLATWWSVR
+359 GLAGLVATWWSVR
-372 AMNQWLPPN
+372 AMNHWLPPN
-381 TLPIP
+381 TLPFP

-392 RVLLFA
+392 HVLLFA
-398 LGTTVLTGLIFGIVP
+398 LGITVLTGLIFGIVP
-413 ALRTAKVKVDEV
+413 ALRTAQVKVGEV

-442 NTLVAIELALAT
+442 NALVAIELALAT

-470 QRVKLGFEP
+470 QSVKLGFEP

-498 RAPLFF
+498 KAPLFL

-509 SLAALPGARSASVSS
+509 SLEALPGVRGASVSS

-530 GALYSHPMMATENS
+530 GAYYSHPMMATEKS

-550 KVPVDWRIVN
+550 KVPIDWRIVS
-560 PGYFKTMHIPLL
+560 PGYFKTMNIPLR
-572 LGREFEYSDASTP
+572 LGREFEYSDASSP
-585 NIIIVSQATAR
+585 DIIIVSQATAR
-596 TFWGDK
+596 TFWGDE

-613 DPQTPFTVVGVVG
+613 DPEIPLTVVGVVG

-642 SITTRTM
+642 SITTRIA
-649 PVMDVVVRTDASPES
+649 PLMDVVVRTDAPPES
-664 LVPAIRKQIKALDP
+664 LLPAIRKRIKALDP
-678 DLPMANVKTMEQ
+678 DLPLANVNTMEQ

-697 QPRLTSILLGTFAG
+697 QPRLTSILLSIFAG

-720 IYAVLAYSV
+720 IYAVLTYSV
-729 SQRTREIG
+729 NQRKREIG
-737 VRMAMGAT
+737 IRMALGST
-745 PRRVLGL
+745 PRRVLQL
-752 IVSEGMRVVLLGL
+752 IVSEGMRVALLGL
-765 VIGLAGGLA
+765 GIGLAGGIA
-774 LGRTVQSLVY
+774 LGRTVESLVY
-784 GVGVRDPKIYLVVA
+784 GVGVRDPKIYFVVA
-798 AILTAVALAACSI
+798 AILTAVALAACFI
-811 PARRAAGV
+811 PARRAAVV
-819 DPMVALRE
+819 DPLRALRE

>member
-1 MRFEEPLDPA
+1 
-11 QEPIALLNSR
+11 
-21 PAVRLV
+21 
-27 EVSMSITQDV
+27 MSIAQDV

-61 IAASATIFSVV
+61 IAATATIFSVV
-72 NAQMLRPLPFKD
+72 NAQILRPLPFKD
-84 PDRLLFVF
+84 PERLLLVF
-92 EKNDKLNA
+92 ERNDKLNA
-100 PLYNV
+100 PIYNV

-112 WRAQTKSFDL
+112 WRAQTQSFDL
-122 GAVSPNN
+122 AAVNPNIN

-139 QLTGNRISPELPRVL
+139 QLTGARISPELPRVL

-165 PEEEKPGAARV
+165 SEEEKPGAAPV
-176 AILGEAFWRRHF
+176 VIIGEAFRRRHF
-188 GKDANALGR
+188 GTDADVLGR
-197 TIELDGNATTIVG
+197 TINLDGTPPTIVG
-210 IAPATLD
+210 IAPDTLS
-217 LLEPGDIYTPLT
+217 LLASGDIYTPLT

-234 ELRLSHALVVVGRLK
+234 EIRLSHAIFVVGRLK
-249 PGVSSQQAKAEMNTI
+249 PGVSAQQADAEMNTI
-264 YDGMKQQYPELR
+264 SDQMKQQYPELR
-276 DWGVNPISMLD
+276 DWGVNLVTMFD
-287 GFVNPQL
+287 GFISPQL
-294 KTELLVLLA
+294 KTGLLMLLA

-316 ANLLLARTAARQ
+316 ANLLLARTAGRQ
-328 HEMAVRTAL
+328 HEMAMRNAL

-346 QLLIESVTLSCSG
+346 QLLIESVALSCIG
-359 GLAGLLATWWSVR
+359 GLVGLLATWWSVR
-372 AMNQWLPPN
+372 AMSHWLPPN

-392 RVLLFA
+392 LVLLFA

-425 LKTGGRAGSG
+425 LKTGGRGASG
-435 GIRTRMR
+435 GMRTRMR
-442 NTLVAIELALAT
+442 NALVAIELALAT

-470 QRVKLGFEP
+470 QSVKLGFEP

-489 PPGKYPAKT
+489 SPEKYPPETK
-498 RAPLFF
+498 APLFL
-504 REMIE
+504 REMID
-509 SLAALPGARSASVSS
+509 SLEALPGVRSASVSS

-530 GALYSHPMMATENS
+530 GAYYSHPMMTTESS
-544 ILPPDA
+544 ILPSDA
-550 KVPVDWRIVN
+550 KIPTDWRIVS
-560 PGYFKTMHIPLL
+560 PGYFKTMNIPLL
-572 LGREFEYSDASTP
+572 QGREFEYSDVGTP

-596 TFWGDK
+596 TFWGDE

-613 DPQTPFTVVGVVG
+613 DPETPFTVVGVVG

-642 SITTRTM
+642 SITTRTI
-649 PVMDVVVRTDASPES
+649 PSMDVVVRTDLLPE
-664 LVPAIRKQIKALDP
+664 LMLPTIRKQINALDP
-678 DLPMANVKTMEQ
+678 DLPIANVNTMEQ

-697 QPRLTSILLGTFAG
+697 QPRLTSILLSIFAG

-720 IYAVLAYSV
+720 IYAVLTYSV

-737 VRMAMGAT
+737 IRMAMGAT
-745 PRRVLGL
+745 PRRVLKL

-774 LGRTVQSLVY
+774 LGRTMESLVY

-798 AILTAVALAACSI
+798 AILATVALAACFI
-811 PARRAAGV
+811 PARRAARV
-819 DPMVALRE
+819 DPLVALRDE
-827 E
+827 

>member
-1 MRFEEPLDPA
+1 M
-11 QEPIALLNSR
+11 
-21 PAVRLV
+21 

-56 TIGLA
+56 TMGLA
-61 IAASATIFSVV
+61 IGATATIFSVV
-72 NAQMLRPLPFKD
+72 NAQLLRPLPFKD
-84 PDRLLFVF
+84 PDRLLLVY
-92 EKNDKLNA
+92 EKNDKLHA
-100 PLYNV
+100 PVYNV

-112 WRAQTKSFDL
+112 WRAQTKSLDL
-122 GAVSPNN
+122 AAVNPDNF
-129 YILTGMGDPE
+129 ILTGMGDPE
-139 QLTGNRISPELPRVL
+139 QLAGNRISPELPRVL
-154 GVPLIAGRSFT
+154 GVRLIAGRLFN
-165 PEEEKPGAARV
+165 PEEEKPGAAPV
-176 AILGEAFWRRHF
+176 AIIGEAFWQRHF
-188 GKDANALGR
+188 GKYANALGR
-197 TIELDGNATTIVG
+197 TIILDGTPTTIVG
-210 IAPATLD
+210 IVPATLN
-217 LLEPGDIYTPLT
+217 LLAPGDIYTPLT

-234 ELRLSHALVVVGRLK
+234 EIRLSHTIFVVGRPK
-249 PGVSSQQAKAEMNTI
+249 PGVSIEQAKAEMNTI
-264 YDGMKQQYPELR
+264 YDGMRQQYPELR
-276 DWGVNPISMLD
+276 DWGVNPVSMFD
-287 GFVNPQL
+287 TFVSPQL

-328 HEMAVRTAL
+328 HEMAVRAAL

-359 GLAGLLATWWSVR
+359 GLVGLLAAWWSVR
-372 AMNQWLPPN
+372 AMNRWLPPS

-392 RVLLFA
+392 HVLLFA

-413 ALRTAKVKVDEV
+413 ALRTAKVKVAEV
-425 LKTGGRAGSG
+425 LKTGRRGSSG

-489 PPGKYPAKT
+489 PPGKYPSKT
-498 RAPLFF
+498 KAPLFF

-509 SLAALPGARSASVSS
+509 SLEALPGVRSAAVSS

-530 GALYSHPMMATENS
+530 GAYYSHPMMATENS

-560 PGYFKTMHIPLL
+560 PGYFKTMNIPLL
-572 LGREFEYSDASTP
+572 QGREFEYSDASTP

-613 DPQTPFTVVGVVG
+613 DPDTPFTVIGVVG

-649 PVMDVVVRTDASPES
+649 PSMDVVVRTDASPES
-664 LVPAIRKQIKALDP
+664 LLPSIRKQIKALDP
-678 DLPMANVKTMEQ
+678 DLPMANVNTMEQ

-697 QPRLTSILLGTFAG
+697 QPRLTSILLSIFAG

-737 VRMAMGAT
+737 LRMALGAT
-745 PRRVLGL
+745 PRRVLEL
-752 IVSEGMRVVLLGL
+752 VVSEGMRVVLLGL

-774 LGRTVQSLVY
+774 LGRTVQSIVY
-784 GVGVRDPKIYLVVA
+784 GVGVRDPKVYLVVA
-798 AILTAVALAACSI
+798 ATLTAVALAACFI
-811 PARRAAGV
+811 PARRAADI

-827 E
+827 D

>member
-1 MRFEEPLDPA
+1 
-11 QEPIALLNSR
+11 
-21 PAVRLV
+21 
-27 EVSMSITQDV
+27 MSIAQDV
-37 AYSLRLMRK
+37 AHSLRLMRK

-61 IAASATIFSVV
+61 IAATATIFSVV
-72 NAQMLRPLPFKD
+72 NAQILRPLPFKD
-84 PDRLLFVF
+84 PDRLLLVF
-92 EKNDKLNA
+92 ERNDKLNA
-100 PLYNV
+100 PIYNV

-112 WRAQTKSFDL
+112 WRAQTQSFDL
-122 GAVSPNN
+122 AAVNPNKN

-139 QLTGNRISPELPRVL
+139 QLTGARISPELPRVL
-154 GVPLIAGRSFT
+154 GIPLIAGRSFT
-165 PEEEKPGAARV
+165 PEEEKPGAAPV
-176 AILGEAFWRRHF
+176 VIIGEAFRRRHF
-188 GKDANALGR
+188 GTDADVLGR
-197 TIELDGNATTIVG
+197 TIILDGTPTTIVG
-210 IAPATLD
+210 IAPDTLS
-217 LLEPGDIYTPLT
+217 LLASGDIYTPLT

-234 ELRLSHALVVVGRLK
+234 EIRLSHAIFVVGRLK
-249 PGVSSQQAKAEMNTI
+249 PGVSAQQADAEMNTI
-264 YDGMKQQYPELR
+264 SDQMKQQYPELR
-276 DWGVNPISMLD
+276 DWGVNLVTMFD
-287 GFVNPQL
+287 GFISPQL
-294 KTELLVLLA
+294 KTGLLMLLA

-328 HEMAVRTAL
+328 HEMAMRTAL

-346 QLLIESVTLSCSG
+346 QLLIESVALSCIG
-359 GLAGLLATWWSVR
+359 GLVGLLATWWSVR
-372 AMNQWLPPN
+372 AMSLWLPPN

-392 RVLLFA
+392 LVLLFA

-425 LKTGGRAGSG
+425 LKTGGRGDSG
-435 GIRTRMR
+435 GMRTRMR

-454 VLLIGAGLFIQ
+454 MLLIGAGLFIQ

-470 QRVKLGFEP
+470 QNVKLGFEP

-489 PPGKYPAKT
+489 SPEKYPPETK
-498 RAPLFF
+498 APLFL
-504 REMIE
+504 REMID
-509 SLAALPGARSASVSS
+509 SLEALPGVRSASVSS

-530 GALYSHPMMATENS
+530 GAYYSHPMMTTESS
-544 ILPPDA
+544 ILPSDA
-550 KVPVDWRIVN
+550 KIPTDWRIVS
-560 PGYFKTMHIPLL
+560 PGYFKTMNIPLL
-572 LGREFEYSDASTP
+572 QGREFEYSDVVTP

-596 TFWGDK
+596 TFWGDE

-613 DPQTPFTVVGVVG
+613 DPDTPFTVVGVVG

-642 SITTRTM
+642 SITTRTI
-649 PVMDVVVRTDASPES
+649 PSMDVVVRTDLLPE
-664 LVPAIRKQIKALDP
+664 LMLPTIRKQINALDP
-678 DLPMANVKTMEQ
+678 DLPIANVNTMEQ

-697 QPRLTSILLGTFAG
+697 QPRLTSILLSLFAG

-720 IYAVLAYSV
+720 IYAVLTYSV

-737 VRMAMGAT
+737 IRMAMGAT
-745 PRRVLGL
+745 PRRVLKL

-774 LGRTVQSLVY
+774 LGRTMESLVY

-798 AILTAVALAACSI
+798 AILATVALAACFI
-811 PARRAAGV
+811 PARRAALV
-819 DPMVALRE
+819 DPLVALRDE
-827 E
+827 

>member
-1 MRFEEPLDPA
+1 
-11 QEPIALLNSR
+11 
-21 PAVRLV
+21 
-27 EVSMSITQDV
+27 MSITQDV

-46 APLFTAAVVL
+46 TPLFTAAVML

-61 IAASATIFSVV
+61 IAATATIFSVV
-72 NAQMLRPLPFKD
+72 NAQILRPLPFKD
-84 PDRLLFVF
+84 PDRLMLVF
-92 EKNDKLNA
+92 ERNDKLNA

-112 WRAQTKSFDL
+112 WRAQTQSFDL
-122 GAVSPNN
+122 AAVNPSNN
-129 YILTGMGDPE
+129 YILTGTGDPE

-154 GVPLIAGRSFT
+154 GVHLIAGRPFT
-165 PEEEKPGAARV
+165 PEEEKPGAAPV
-176 AILGEAFWRRHF
+176 AIIGEAFRQRHF
-188 GKDANALGR
+188 GKDANVLGR
-197 TIELDGNATTIVG
+197 TITLDGNVTTIVG
-210 IAPATLD
+210 VAPDTWN
-217 LLEPGDIYTPLT
+217 LLSPGDIYTPLT

-234 ELRLSHALVVVGRLK
+234 EKRLSHAIFVVGRLK
-249 PGVSSQQAKAEMNTI
+249 PGVSVQQARTEMNTI
-264 YDGMKQQYPELR
+264 SNRMKQQYPELR
-276 DWGVNPISMLD
+276 DWGVNPISMLE
-287 GFVNPQL
+287 GLISPEF
-294 KTELLVLLA
+294 KTKLLVLLA
-303 AVSFVLLIACANI
+303 AVGFVLLIACANI

-337 GASQGRLVR
+337 GASQGRLMR

-359 GLAGLLATWWSVR
+359 GLIGLLATWWLVR
-372 AMNQWLPPN
+372 VMNHWLPPN

-386 TIEVDS
+386 TVEVDS
-392 RVLLFA
+392 HVLLFA
-398 LGTTVLTGLIFGIVP
+398 LGTTVLTGLVFGIVP
-413 ALRTAKVKVDEV
+413 ALRMAQVKVDEV

-454 VLLIGAGLFIQ
+454 MLLIGAGLFIQ

-470 QRVKLGFEP
+470 QSVKLGFEP

-489 PPGKYPAKT
+489 PPGKYPETK
-498 RAPLFF
+498 APLFL

-509 SLAALPGARSASVSS
+509 SLEAQPGVRSAAVSS

-530 GALYSHPMMATENS
+530 GAYYSHPMMATENS

-550 KVPVDWRIVN
+550 KVPTDWRIVN
-560 PGYFKTMHIPLL
+560 PGYFKTMNIPVLR
-572 LGREFEYSDASTP
+572 GREFEYSDESTP

-596 TFWGDK
+596 TFWGDE

-613 DPQTPFTVVGVVG
+613 DPEVPLTVVGVVG

-642 SITTRTM
+642 SITTRTN
-649 PVMDVVVRTDASPES
+649 PLMDVVVRTDASPES
-664 LVPAIRKQIKALDP
+664 LLPAIRKQMKALDP

-690 WLTTSAA
+690 WLATSAA
-697 QPRLTSILLGTFAG
+697 QPRLTSILLSTFAG

-720 IYAVLAYSV
+720 IYAVLTYSV

-745 PRRVLGL
+745 PRRVLKL

-784 GVGVRDPKIYLVVA
+784 GVGVRDPRVYFVVA
-798 AILTAVALAACSI
+798 ASLTAVALAACFI
-811 PARRAAGV
+811 PARRAAVV

>member
-1 MRFEEPLDPA
+1 
-11 QEPIALLNSR
+11 
-21 PAVRLV
+21 
-27 EVSMSITQDV
+27 MSITQDV

-46 APLFTAAVVL
+46 TPLFTAAVVL

-61 IAASATIFSVV
+61 IAATATIFSVV

-84 PDRLLFVF
+84 PDRLLLVF
-92 EKNDKLNA
+92 ERNDKLNA
-100 PLYNV
+100 PVYNV

-112 WRAQTKSFDL
+112 WRAQTQSFDL
-122 GAVSPNN
+122 AAVNPNNN
-129 YILTGMGDPE
+129 YILTGTGDPE
-139 QLTGNRISPELPRVL
+139 QLAGNRISPELPRVL
-154 GVPLIAGRSFT
+154 GVPLIAGRPFT
-165 PEEEKPGAARV
+165 PEEEKPGAAPV
-176 AILGEAFWRRHF
+176 AIIGEGFRQRHF

-197 TIELDGNATTIVG
+197 TINLDGTPTTIVG
-210 IAPATLD
+210 IAPATLN
-217 LLEPGDIYTPLT
+217 LLAPGDIYTPLT

-234 ELRLSHALVVVGRLK
+234 ENRLSHAIFVVGRLRS
-249 PGVSSQQAKAEMNTI
+249 GVSVQQAQAEMNTI
-264 YDGMKQQYPELR
+264 SDRMKQQYPELR
-276 DWGVNPISMLD
+276 DWGVNLVTMFD
-287 GFVNPQL
+287 GFITPQL
-294 KTELLVLLA
+294 KTGLLVLLA
-303 AVSFVLLIACANI
+303 AVSFVLLIACANT

-328 HEMAVRTAL
+328 HELAVRTAL

-359 GLAGLLATWWSVR
+359 GLAGLLATWWAVR
-372 AMNQWLPPN
+372 AMNHWLPPN

-392 RVLLFA
+392 NVLLFA
-398 LGTTVLTGLIFGIVP
+398 LGITVLTGLLFGIVP
-413 ALRTAKVKVDEV
+413 ALRTAKVKVYEV

-454 VLLIGAGLFIQ
+454 MLLIGAGLFIQ

-470 QRVKLGFEP
+470 QSVKLGFEP
-479 HGLITFQVSL
+479 HGLITFQVAL

-498 RAPLFF
+498 EAPLFL

-509 SLAALPGARSASVSS
+509 SLEALPGVRSTAVSS

-530 GALYSHPMMATENS
+530 GAYYSHPMMATENS
-544 ILPPDA
+544 ILAPDA
-550 KVPVDWRIVN
+550 KVPIDWRIVN
-560 PGYFKTMHIPLL
+560 PGYFKTMNIPLL
-572 LGREFEYSDASTP
+572 QGREFEYSDASTP

-596 TFWGDK
+596 TFWGDG

-613 DPQTPFTVVGVVG
+613 DPDVPLTVVGVVG

-642 SITTRTM
+642 SITTRTA
-649 PVMDVVVRTDASPES
+649 PLMDVVVRTDASPES
-664 LVPAIRKQIKALDP
+664 LLPAIRKQIKALDP
-678 DLPMANVKTMEQ
+678 GMPMANVKTMEQ
-690 WLTTSAA
+690 WLTASAA
-697 QPRLTSILLGTFAG
+697 QPRLTSTLLSLFAG

-720 IYAVLAYSV
+720 IYAVLTYSV

-737 VRMAMGAT
+737 IRMALGAT
-745 PRRVLGL
+745 PRRVLEL

-774 LGRTVQSLVY
+774 LGRTIESLVY
-784 GVGVRDPKIYLVVA
+784 GVGVSDPKIYLEVA
-798 AILTAVALAACSI
+798 AILTAVALAACFI
-811 PARRAAGV
+811 PARRAAVV
-819 DPMVALRE
+819 DPMVVLRE

>member
-1 MRFEEPLDPA
+1 
-11 QEPIALLNSR
+11 
-21 PAVRLV
+21 
-27 EVSMSITQDV
+27 MSITQDV

-61 IAASATIFSVV
+61 IAATATIFSVV

-84 PDRLLFVF
+84 PDRLLLVF
-92 EKNDKLNA
+92 ERNDKLHA
-100 PLYNV
+100 PIYNV

-122 GAVSPNN
+122 AAVNPNN
-129 YILTGMGDPE
+129 YILTGMREPE
-139 QLTGNRISPELPRVL
+139 QLAGNRISPGLLRVL

-176 AILGEAFWRRHF
+176 AIIGESFRRSHF
-188 GKDANALGR
+188 GKDANPLGR
-197 TIELDGNATTIVG
+197 TLALDGNATTIVG
-210 IAPATLD
+210 IAPDTLN

-234 ELRLSHALVVVGRLK
+234 EIRLNHTLIVVGRLK
-249 PGVSSQQAKAEMNTI
+249 PGVSIQQARAEMNTI
-264 YDGMKQQYPELR
+264 SDGMKQQYPEMR
-276 DWGVNPISMLD
+276 DWGVNLLSTFDAIMS
-287 GFVNPQL
+287 PQI
-294 KTELLVLLA
+294 KTGLLVLLA

-359 GLAGLLATWWSVR
+359 GLIGLLATWWAVR
-372 AMNQWLPPN
+372 AMNHWLPPN

-392 RVLLFA
+392 HVLWFA

-413 ALRTAKVKVDEV
+413 ALRTAQVKVDEV
-425 LKTGGRAGSG
+425 LKTGGRGGSG

-454 VLLIGAGLFIQ
+454 MLLIGAGLFIQ

-470 QRVKLGFEP
+470 QSVKLGFEP

-489 PPGKYPAKT
+489 PPNKYPAKT

-509 SLAALPGARSASVSS
+509 SLAALPGVRSASVSS

-530 GALYSHPMMATENS
+530 GAYYSHPMMATENS
-544 ILPPDA
+544 ILPPDT

-560 PGYFKTMHIPLL
+560 PGYFKTMNIPLL
-572 LGREFEYSDASTP
+572 MGREFEYTDASTP
-585 NIIIVSQATAR
+585 NIIIVSQATAH
-596 TFWGDK
+596 TFWGDG

-613 DPQTPFTVVGVVG
+613 DPKTPFTVVGVVG

-642 SITTRTM
+642 SITTRTN
-649 PVMDVVVRTDASPES
+649 PLMDVVVRTDAAPES
-664 LVPAIRKQIKALDP
+664 LVPAIRKQIQALDP

-697 QPRLTSILLGTFAG
+697 QPRLTSILLSTFAG

-745 PRRVLGL
+745 PRHVLGL

-784 GVGVRDPKIYLVVA
+784 GVGVSDPKIYFVVA
-798 AILTAVALAACSI
+798 ASLTAVALAACFI
-811 PARRAAGV
+811 PARRAAAV

>member
-1 MRFEEPLDPA
+1 
-11 QEPIALLNSR
+11 
-21 PAVRLV
+21 
-27 EVSMSITQDV
+27 MSITQDV

-56 TIGLA
+56 TIGLT
-61 IAASATIFSVV
+61 IAATATIFSVV
-72 NAQMLRPLPFKD
+72 NAQILRPLPFKD

-92 EKNDKLNA
+92 ERNDKLHA

-112 WRAQTKSFDL
+112 WRAQTQSFDL
-122 GAVSPNN
+122 AAVNPGTN
-129 YILTGMGDPE
+129 YILTGTGNPE
-139 QLTGNRISPELPRVL
+139 QLAGNRISPALPRVL
-154 GVPLIAGRSFT
+154 GVHLIAGRPFT
-165 PEEEKPGAARV
+165 PEEEKPGSAPV
-176 AILGEAFWRRHF
+176 AIIGEAFRQSHF
-188 GKDANALGR
+188 GKDANVLGR
-197 TIELDGNATTIVG
+197 TINLDGTPTTIVG
-210 IAPATLD
+210 VAPDTWN
-217 LLEPGDIYTPLT
+217 LLSPGDIYTPLT

-234 ELRLSHALVVVGRLK
+234 EKRLSHALFVVGRLK
-249 PGVSSQQAKAEMNTI
+249 PGVSAQQARAEMNTI
-264 YDGMKQQYPELR
+264 CDRMKQQYPELR

-287 GFVNPQL
+287 GLISPEF
-294 KTELLVLLA
+294 KTKLLVLLA

-316 ANLLLARTAARQ
+316 ANLLLARTAIRQ

-337 GASQGRLVR
+337 GASKGRLMR

-359 GLAGLLATWWSVR
+359 GLVGLLATWWSVR
-372 AMNQWLPPN
+372 AMSHWLPPN

-386 TIEVDS
+386 TVEVDS
-392 RVLLFA
+392 HVLLFA
-398 LGTTVLTGLIFGIVP
+398 LGTTVLTGLVFGIVP

-442 NTLVAIELALAT
+442 NTLVTIELALAT
-454 VLLIGAGLFIQ
+454 MLLIGAGLFIQ

-470 QRVKLGFEP
+470 QSVKLGFEP
-479 HGLITFQVSL
+479 HGLITFQMSL
-489 PPGKYPAKT
+489 PLGKYPPKAKT
-498 RAPLFF
+498 PLFLH
-504 REMIE
+504 EMIE
-509 SLAALPGARSASVSS
+509 SLEAQPGVRGVAVSS

-530 GALYSHPMMATENS
+530 GAYYSHPMMATENS

-550 KVPVDWRIVN
+550 KIPVDWRIVN
-560 PGYFKTMHIPLL
+560 PGYFKTMNIPVLR
-572 LGREFEYSDASTP
+572 GREFEYSDASTP

-596 TFWGDK
+596 TFWGEE

-613 DPQTPFTVVGVVG
+613 DPEVPLTVVGVVG

-649 PVMDVVVRTDASPES
+649 PLMDVVVRADASPES
-664 LVPAIRKQIKALDP
+664 LLPAIRKQIKALDP

-697 QPRLTSILLGTFAG
+697 QPRLTGILLSVFAG

-720 IYAVLAYSV
+720 IYAVLTYSV
-729 SQRTREIG
+729 NQRTREIG
-737 VRMAMGAT
+737 IRMALGAT
-745 PRRVLGL
+745 PRRVLKL

-798 AILTAVALAACSI
+798 ASLAAVALAACFI
-811 PARRAAGV
+811 PARRAAVV

>member
-1 MRFEEPLDPA
+1 M
-11 QEPIALLNSR
+11 
-21 PAVRLV
+21 

-61 IAASATIFSVV
+61 IAATATIFSVV

-84 PDRLLFVF
+84 PDRLLLVF
-92 EKNDKLNA
+92 ERNDKLNA
-100 PLYNV
+100 PIYNV

-112 WRAQTKSFDL
+112 WRAQTQSFDL
-122 GAVSPNN
+122 AAVNPNNN

-139 QLTGNRISPELPRVL
+139 QLAGNRISPGLPRVL
-154 GVPLIAGRSFT
+154 GVHLIAGRPFT
-165 PEEEKPGAARV
+165 PEEEKPGAAPV
-176 AILGEAFWRRHF
+176 ALIGEAFWRRHF

-197 TIELDGNATTIVG
+197 TLILDGTPTTIVG
-210 IAPATLD
+210 IVPATLS
-217 LLEPGDIYTPLT
+217 LLATADVYTPLT

-234 ELRLSHALVVVGRLK
+234 EMRLNHTIFVVGRLK
-249 PGVSSQQAKAEMNTI
+249 PGVSVQRARTEMNTI
-264 YDGMKQQYPELR
+264 SDRMKQQYPELR
-276 DWGVNPISMLD
+276 DWGVNPISMFDALIS
-287 GFVNPQL
+287 PQL
-294 KTELLVLLA
+294 KTGLLVLLA

-372 AMNQWLPPN
+372 AMNHWLPPN

-425 LKTGGRAGSG
+425 LKSGGRAGSG

-479 HGLITFQVSL
+479 HGLLTFQVTL
-489 PPGKYPAKT
+489 PPGKYPPKT

-509 SLAALPGARSASVSS
+509 SLAALPGVRSAAVSS

-530 GALYSHPMMATENS
+530 GAYYSHPMMATEHS

-550 KVPVDWRIVN
+550 KVPIDWRIVN
-560 PGYFKTMHIPLL
+560 PGYFKTMNIPLL

-585 NIIIVSQATAR
+585 NIIIVSRATAHI
-596 TFWGDK
+596 FWGDE

-613 DPQTPFTVVGVVG
+613 DPDTPLTVVGVVG

-642 SITTRTM
+642 SITTRTN
-649 PVMDVVVRTDASPES
+649 PLMDVVVRTDASPES
-664 LVPAIRKQIKALDP
+664 LLPAIRKQIKALDP
-678 DLPMANVKTMEQ
+678 DLPMANVNTMDQ
-690 WLTTSAA
+690 WLTTGAA
-697 QPRLTSILLGTFAG
+697 QPRLTSLLLSLFAG

-720 IYAVLAYSV
+720 IYAVLTYSV
-729 SQRTREIG
+729 TQRTREIG
-737 VRMAMGAT
+737 IRMALGAT
-745 PRRVLGL
+745 PRRVLEL

-774 LGRTVQSLVY
+774 LGRTVESLVY
-784 GVGVRDPKIYLVVA
+784 GVGVRDPKIYVVVA
-798 AILTAVALAACSI
+798 VVLTVVALAACFI
-811 PARRAAGV
+811 PARRAAAV
-819 DPMVALRE
+819 DPLVALRE